1 MIFDSEFESE
11 GAALKAEFKAFVTN
25 CEDLNF
31 NIFPTDYH
39 SMENYTTQRVIKME
53 LGLDYVAL
61 SKYENFSSRPK
72 ENKWG
77 KTLNWKMFME
87 MTISELDGSALEAI
101 IKNTLVPLTVNNAD
115 D

>member
-1 MIFDSEFESE
+1 VIFDSEFESE

-39 SMENYTTQRVIKME
+39 SMENYTTQRVIKIE
-53 LGLDYVAL
+53 LGSDYVAL

-72 ENKWG
+72 ENKWV
-77 KTLNWKMFME
+77 KL
-87 MTISELDGSALEAI
+87 
-101 IKNTLVPLTVNNAD
+101 
-115 D
+115 